1 MRPDYGYIALLRV
14 LICFGGIFL
23 DTNLHWG
30 ILGICC
36 SGVLPDILGL
46 DDMLC
51 NDKRRIHGY
60 CSGGI
65 EVRTQGHT
73 SRSNGLIDCIQ
84 VLRC

>member
-1 MRPDYGYIALLRV
+1 MSELNVKDLHRSYLEKPNAMRSDYGYIALLRV
-14 LICFGGIFL
+14 LICFWGMFL

-60 CSGGI
+60 CSGW
-65 EVRTQGHT
+65 
-73 SRSNGLIDCIQ
+73 N
-84 VLRC
+84 